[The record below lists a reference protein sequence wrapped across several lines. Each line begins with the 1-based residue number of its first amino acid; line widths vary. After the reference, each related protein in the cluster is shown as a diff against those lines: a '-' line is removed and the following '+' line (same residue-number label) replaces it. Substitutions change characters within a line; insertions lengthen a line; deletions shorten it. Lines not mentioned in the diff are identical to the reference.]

1 MAEMAETLHGR
12 FTGIDLDELVDR
24 RVVLTWLYWG
34 MFWLIVT
41 PSVGVALSGL
51 FNYPDYLGTNNLGL
65 TFGRLRPV
73 HVNGVIFGA
82 FSTLFI
88 GECYYLVPRLCGV
101 RVVRGEWGVALA
113 WVWSL
118 ALLAGLISLPFGY
131 NHGLEAGELPLL
143 AEIPLFIVI
152 AAATAQFIATI
163 AHRLEPALYVA
174 LWYLIAAFI
183 WTTMNL
189 VLGSVILPYTIS
201 GINSAAFH
209 GLYIHYIVG
218 LWITPAGYVLI
229 YYFLPVSVRNP
240 LYAHKLSL
248 VGFWSL
254 ALFYPFV
261 GIHHY
266 LYSPIA
272 DWSQTL
278 AIVTSMLLIIPVWTV
293 LVNFFGTVKGRW
305 DGFGSNLPAKFLI
318 MGSIMYLL
326 GCFQGS
332 VEALRS
338 IQQPTH
344 FSDFVISHSHLTVFG
359 TFVVWAMGGLI
370 YVWPR
375 LWGRELWSF
384 TLGNWSFWL
393 ITVGISTMGLVLT
406 AAGLQQGFEWMNGT
420 EWVDTVVRMKGY
432 WLVRTLSGVSM
443 DTGMSLL
450 VINLMMT
457 ALARPGEAREPLP
470 RPRVA
475 PVPAGGPGE

>member
-1 MAEMAETLHGR
+1 
-12 FTGIDLDELVDR
+12 
-24 RVVLTWLYWG
+24 

-41 PSVGVALSGL
+41 PSIGVALSGL
-51 FNYPDYLGTNNLGL
+51 FNYPDYLGPTLGL

-101 RVVRGEWGVALA
+101 RVPWGQWAIPLA
-113 WVWSL
+113 WVWSI
-118 ALLAGLISLPFGY
+118 ALLAGLI
-131 NHGLEAGELPLL
+131 
-143 AEIPLFIVI
+143 FIM
-152 AAATAQFIATI
+152 TI
-163 AHRLEPALYVA
+163 AQRLEPQLYVA

-189 VLGSVILPYTIS
+189 VLGSFILPYTIS

-272 DWSQTL
+272 DWAETL

-293 LVNFFGTVKGRW
+293 LVNFFGTVRGRW
-305 DGFGSNLPAKFLI
+305 DGFGRNLPAKFLI
-318 MGSIMYLL
+318 MGSLMYLA

-359 TFVVWAMGGLI
+359 TFVVWAMGGLV

-375 LWGRELWSF
+375 VCGRELWSF
-384 TLGNWSFWL
+384 ALGNWAFWL

-420 EWVDTVVRMKGY
+420 EWVDTVVRMRPY
-432 WLVRTLSGVSM
+432 WLVRTLSGISM

-457 ALARPGEAREPLP
+457 ALTRPAEAREVAPAP
-470 RPRVA
+470 GVA
-475 PVPAGGPGE
+475 PVPAGGSAQ